1 MALLLFCITNSVS
14 SRKRSGRDTNNAA
27 DKGNS
32 STNTAIHNVNAA
44 AKLEPKTEA
53 VEDAAYTNDRN
64 TKLNGAV
71 NSNYLHTTDSNRSP
85 TKLQKSEP
93 YSYKKS
99 ISDENV
105 GIESTHEDSKSASPT
120 ENDEGESHFKDTTY
134 PSGRAETGRS
144 FGFDV
149 KKYFSPEFHSRNNVY
164 TISLASENDRF
175 ASPDFD
181 EKFHSFKEPDFSSYF
196 ETTSE
201 YTVPHDDY
209 FDKLREEHEDFDIK
223 LGEPGERKEKPEFDI
238 DDRFRKPTDSDRS
251 ESKDTTFNTPVEKLK
266 KNDNDTKLDVDFVK
280 FKRIENNGKKNKN
293 GVRKNVVTEKRT
305 SIDYNSSFNKTEIIG
320 KDDNK
325 SVPDIEP
332 ENDEFEFSDIK
343 IHDNPLRDKPTLKE
357 IVTSTH
363 KSIIYHPTVKK
374 SASRKPPSSTN
385 SHIPLLNNNIE
396 IDLKKL
402 NPTNTKEIT
411 TKAPK
416 TEIDI
421 SSKFVETSTRK
432 EFTTTKASKKQTANA
447 KLPIATES
455 NRFIE
460 STTRTELTPKTS
472 RNETANLKISNTDWK
487 VFETTTKAQVTT
499 SKSPK
504 KVTEAETGW
513 KKLLETTTKAQITA
527 SKPPKRVA
535 EINTGR
541 EKLLETSTKVQTTNK
556 PPKKVSV
563 VPSIIPLHTSVRSTT
578 AARLE
583 SSTKSS
589 NSEKETIT
597 ILQRKTSPINVFKR
611 GSIKF
616 NSPTT
621 EVNRYRNGSIR
632 NTGTTKR
639 SPTRLLNLN
648 NTSVNTSD
656 VSVQENSSAYTQSAR
671 PDLQKSSN
679 VLPFLRN
686 YSGTRGFDNFTP
698 KSPTSVETILTS
710 SSTTEATRISI
721 RPLLLSKPVYR
732 RPSTKRTDVPIYTP
746 ALAVTV
752 SDVDRSTTSAF
763 TEVESTM
770 TTMTTPDVT
779 QPSTSE
785 SVPLNNY
792 STYSTSNATNT
803 ETASKETEASTL
815 APVPNFTEITATI
828 TANPTTTTTTIAYDD
843 VSYSSEVSFSSSS
856 SRVQK
861 VNPAKANISYTVLID
876 TNKPTADLNNSY
888 DVSQTTEEYTPD
900 TTASSENKAVAI
912 SLSTTG
918 AITTVDAF
926 KKNNGMTKQKEKH
939 GVLTTEESVVDYED
953 TNDDGMD
960 EDDKKLPNPSEET
973 DHMTFVPDKFKPIEK
988 IHNSDVEKNI
998 NDVPSETTIPLSYDP
1013 SVEVTTNF
1021 ELQRPKSEGNGGTIA
1036 AITISCVGAVC
1047 LILLAVLLV
1056 SNAKLYFQ
1064 NYIFYNK
1071 MLHMQ
1076 ISYTEPMDRY
1086 FNLIGSSV
1094 SSARGKGLQNLLA
1107 PQT

>member
-1 MALLLFCITNSVS
+1 MALLLLCITNPAS
-14 SRKRSGRDTNNAA
+14 SWKRFSRDTDPATDN
-27 DKGNS
+27 GNS
-32 STNTAIHNVNAA
+32 STDAATNTFQNVENSPL
-44 AKLEPKTEA
+44 KLEPKTENAEGA
-53 VEDAAYTNDRN
+53 VYSNDRN

-71 NSNYLHTTDSNRSP
+71 NSNYLHTTDNIRSP
-85 TKLQKSEP
+85 IKLQKSEP
-93 YSYKKS
+93 YSSKKS
-99 ISDENV
+99 ISDETID
-105 GIESTHEDSKSASPT
+105 IESTQEGSRSATPT
-120 ENDEGESHFKDTTY
+120 ENDESESHFKDTTY

-144 FGFDV
+144 YGFDI

-164 TISLASENDRF
+164 TISLASENDRY

-223 LGEPGERKEKPEFDI
+223 LGEPEERKEKPEFDI

-343 IHDNPLRDKPTLKE
+343 IHDEDPALDRTTLKE

-363 KSIIYHPTVKK
+363 KTIIYHPTTKK
-374 SASRKPPSSTN
+374 SNTLRKPPSSNN
-385 SHIPLLNNNIE
+385 SHVPILNNNIE

-402 NPTNTKEIT
+402 NPTSIKVVT
-411 TKAPK
+411 TKAPRI
-416 TEIDI
+416 EIDNSERFVETTSRKDLTTTKAARKQTTNPKLSI
-421 SSKFVETSTRK
+421 IDTDLNKFVETTTKK
-432 EFTTTKASKKQTANA
+432 EFTT
-447 KLPIATES
+447 
-455 NRFIE
+455 
-460 STTRTELTPKTS
+460 PKS
-472 RNETANLKISNTDWK
+472 FRKETANPKISITDWK
-487 VFETTTKAQVTT
+487 KPFETTTKPQTTT
-499 SKSPK
+499 SNILK
-504 KVTEAETGW
+504 KTTEVETGW
-513 KKLLETTTKAQITA
+513 KKLLETTTKAQTTT
-527 SKPPKRVA
+527 SKSPKKVTL
-535 EINTGR
+535 IDNDWK
-541 EKLLETSTKVQTTNK
+541 KLLETTTKVQTTSR
-556 PPKKVSV
+556 PTKKVTE
-563 VPSIIPLHTSVRSTT
+563 VPRIIPLQTSVRRVSEGITT
-578 AARLE
+578 ARSPE
-583 SSTKSS
+583 SSTKPSS
-589 NSEKETIT
+589 NIEKETIT
-597 ILQRKTSPINVFKR
+597 ILQRKNSPISVSKR

-632 NTGTTKR
+632 NITTTTKR
-639 SPTRLLNLN
+639 IPTRLLKDNQN
-648 NTSVNTSD
+648 NTTANTSD
-656 VSVQENSSAYTQSAR
+656 ASVQENRNAFTQSAR

-686 YSGTRGFDNFTP
+686 YNGLRAIENITLRS
-698 KSPTSVETILTS
+698 STSTETTLTTS
-710 SSTTEATRISI
+710 STTTEATRSV
-721 RPLLLSKPVYR
+721 RPLLFSKAVNR
-732 RPSTKRTDVPIYTP
+732 RPSTRRIDIPIYTP
-746 ALAVTV
+746 APTGAPLE
-752 SDVDRSTTSAF
+752 DRSTTTADY
-763 TEVESTM
+763 EVESTM

-779 QPSTSE
+779 QPSSSE

-792 STYSTSNATNT
+792 STHSDVTNLNVATIT
-803 ETASKETEASTL
+803 SKENEDTTTL
-815 APVPNFTEITATI
+815 LTPNLTEITATTMT
-828 TANPTTTTTTIAYDD
+828 TANPAIRTTTIAYDD

-856 SRVQK
+856 SRIQK
-861 VNPAKANISYTVLID
+861 VTPSKANISYTVLID
-876 TNKPTADLNNSY
+876 TQKPRTDLNNSY
-888 DVSQTTEEYTPD
+888 DVSGTTAEYTSD

-912 SLSTTG
+912 SLSTVG
-918 AITTVDAF
+918 AITTLQNLDASER
-926 KKNNGMTKQKEKH
+926 NNDIMKQTEKH
-939 GVLTTEESVVDYED
+939 SVLTTEEPVVDYED
-953 TNDDGMD
+953 PNEDGMD
-960 EDDKKLPNPSEET
+960 EDDKKLPNPSDET
-973 DHMTFVPDKFKPIEK
+973 DHMTLVPEKFKPIEK

-1047 LILLAVLLV
+1047 LILLAILLV
-1056 SNAKLYFQ
+1056 SKIQ
-1064 NYIFYNK
+1064 
-1071 MLHMQ
+1071 
-1076 ISYTEPMDRY
+1076 
-1086 FNLIGSSV
+1086 V
-1094 SSARGKGLQNLLA
+1094 
-1107 PQT
+1107 